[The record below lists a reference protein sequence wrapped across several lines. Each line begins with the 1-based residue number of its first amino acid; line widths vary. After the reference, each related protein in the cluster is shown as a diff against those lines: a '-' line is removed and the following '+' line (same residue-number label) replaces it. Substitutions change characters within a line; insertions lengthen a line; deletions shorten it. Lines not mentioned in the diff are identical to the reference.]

1 MHLIRA
7 IIPDIVDDTLAEF
20 LRAIDRGVLRLFFR
34 SGGGKLVDL
43 TQEGRGELEERYFGC
58 DGWVAR
64 FSRELADAGDVVT
77 APETEEFGELLVR
90 LVRDGAIA
98 QGNLTI
104 APHAKG
110 PMPERWRNLVANVAS
125 NTELIREIIPDCVDD
140 CLAELLRAIDH
151 EHLHLL
157 FLTGDG
163 KLVDLVEEGRG
174 ELEGWLLGL
183 DGWVTTFSQQR
194 FVSHVEDLRGFFE
207 KEP

>member
-1 MHLIRA
+1 
-7 IIPDIVDDTLAEF
+7 
-20 LRAIDRGVLRLFFR
+20 
-34 SGGGKLVDL
+34 
-43 TQEGRGELEERYFGC
+43 
-58 DGWVAR
+58 
-64 FSRELADAGDVVT
+64 
-77 APETEEFGELLVR
+77 
-90 LVRDGAIA
+90 
-98 QGNLTI
+98 
-104 APHAKG
+104 
-110 PMPERWRNLVANVAS
+110 
-125 NTELIREIIPDCVDD
+125 LIREIIPDCVDD